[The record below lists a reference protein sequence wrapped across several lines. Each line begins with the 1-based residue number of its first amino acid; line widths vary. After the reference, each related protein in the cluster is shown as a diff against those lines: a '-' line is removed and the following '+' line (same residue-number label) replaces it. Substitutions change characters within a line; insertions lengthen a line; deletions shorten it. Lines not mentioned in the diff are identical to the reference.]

1 MGLNWAEHTVEI
13 DAPIE
18 TCFAAIIDYETFPS
32 WQGAVVDTEVL
43 DWDSKGR
50 GQRVRLFIDAKV
62 RKVDYTLDYSYD
74 QPTRI
79 EWDFVEGNGINAAD
93 GHYLFEDLGNDR
105 TRATYKLGLEVGI
118 PLPGPVARR
127 AHKSTL
133 KGSVD
138 DLKREA
144 ERRAASSRKASN
156 GNAAKGGDEREAKL
170 AEKAGVMPPQRNV
183 PPPPRR
189 TGGLG
194 RAGRFDLPR
203 RSAGEGRRTRR
214 WPRIRA
220 GAPHRRCGARGG
232 RRRHRPAS
240 RANPRPLTPRRTSRR
255 SSAGSRRAPGR
266 SPGGRSSAAPRRS
279 PAARRSSLR
288 SGRRYGRRP
297 RFPGSRT

>member
-13 DAPIE
+13 EAPIE
-18 TCFAAIIDYETFPS
+18 TCFAAIIDYETFPT

-79 EWDFVEGNGINAAD
+79 EWDFVEGNGINGAD
-93 GHYLFEDLGNDR
+93 GHYLFEELGTDR

-127 AHKSTL
+127 AHKTTL
-133 KGSVD
+133 KGSVE

-156 GNAAKGGDEREAKL
+156 GDRAKERSREDTL
-170 AEKAGVMPPQRNV
+170 AEKVGIKRQAPSMAPPPSEPETWAPHDGSPSLVELPVKLAGRAAGLGFGLARRTVGVGLEVAGVVTDR
-183 PPPPRR
+183 
-189 TGGLG
+189 
-194 RAGRFDLPR
+194 
-203 RSAGEGRRTRR
+203 
-214 WPRIRA
+214 
-220 GAPHRRCGARGG
+220 
-232 RRRHRPAS
+232 
-240 RANPRPLTPRRTSRR
+240 
-255 SSAGSRRAPGR
+255 
-266 SPGGRSSAAPRRS
+266 
-279 PAARRSSLR
+279 AARLIGRG
-288 SGRRYGRRP
+288 SGSG
-297 RFPGSRT
+297 

>member
-43 DWDSKGR
+43 DWDKKGR
-50 GQRVRLFIDAKV
+50 GKRVRLFIDAKV

-74 QPTRI
+74 EPARI

-133 KGSVD
+133 KGSVE
-138 DLKREA
+138 DLKKEA
-144 ERRAASSRKASN
+144 ERRAAESARAKASN
-156 GNAAKGGDEREAKL
+156 GDRSRAREVDL
-170 AEKAGVMPPQRNV
+170 AEKAGIKQ
-183 PPPPRR
+183 PPRPGAAPPTTQHAETEEYAAEHESGSIAELPVKLAGR
-189 TGGLG
+189 AAGLG
-194 RAGRFDLPR
+194 FGVARRAIG
-203 RSAGEGRRTRR
+203 AGLGV
-214 WPRIRA
+214 A
-220 GAPHRRCGARGG
+220 GAVTGRLRG
-232 RRRHRPAS
+232 
-240 RANPRPLTPRRTSRR
+240 LTRDR
-255 SSAGSRRAPGR
+255 
-266 SPGGRSSAAPRRS
+266 
-279 PAARRSSLR
+279 
-288 SGRRYGRRP
+288 
-297 RFPGSRT
+297 